1 MVARTYDHL
10 SLSGR
15 AGGDWDNWAGRGNCS
30 EGFAVLERME
40 GLQTAANMNIQIA
53 FYLPD
58 TLLPNGSIFHIST
71 NCVGSE
77 LGSQRCCPQ

>member
-15 AGGDWDNWAGRGNCS
+15 AGGDWDKWAGSGNCS
-30 EGFAVLERME
+30 EGLAVPVRME
-40 GLQTAANMNIQIA
+40 GLQTAANMNTQID

-58 TLLPNGSIFHIST
+58 TLLPNGSIFHLST